1 MLSDGLHRY
10 FFFRRRQ
17 LRDKPLDLLYSVV
30 VVFLFFTQPIAS
42 RLVCHGDAARWESAS
57 IQHLTHSASFH
68 TSGLNFLANGKHDA
82 VFVARGACRDVY
94 RIGGSVVLKLSRR
107 KDKSNWE
114 EFASLQATQHLSQTP
129 VFLFAGYCHIVA
141 DSITL
146 SVTCLLTSYEGVSLD
161 RLMQMH
167 FALPCNPTSAGFFV
181 TAYQE
186 LAIMVID
193 GVADRLCYVDL
204 HTANVATQAE
214 PTQHVLGEHIKVIIL
229 GTEGVVQGLLS
240 RHAFNCYLDRLFDD
254 IEQQCASAAHES
266 WHFFCPLIGKYFKNF
281 FKNTSQL
288 DLDTVRMICLKT
300 FRRLWRDVSRRKNL
314 SCRRHAMTAEVI

>member
-1 MLSDGLHRY
+1 M
-10 FFFRRRQ
+10 
-17 LRDKPLDLLYSVV
+17 
-30 VVFLFFTQPIAS
+30 
-42 RLVCHGDAARWESAS
+42 
-57 IQHLTHSASFH
+57 
-68 TSGLNFLANGKHDA
+68 
-82 VFVARGACRDVY
+82 
-94 RIGGSVVLKLSRR
+94 
-107 KDKSNWE
+107 
-114 EFASLQATQHLSQTP
+114 
-129 VFLFAGYCHIVA
+129 FAGYCHIVT

-146 SVTCLLTSYEGVSLD
+146 LVSCLLTSYEGVSLD

-167 FALPCNPTSAGFFV
+167 FALPYNHTTAGFFV

-229 GTEGVVQGLLS
+229 GTEGVGQGVLP
-240 RHAFNCYLDRLFDD
+240 RRAFNYYLDSLFDD

-266 WHFFCPLIGKYFKNF
+266 WHFFCPLIGKYFKSF

-288 DLDTVRMICLKT
+288 DLETVRMICLKT